1 MAAPTYLDLVSGIA
15 TRKTAVEAGPAAT
28 PAEQIV
34 STGADGLIADSLL
47 HSTISGSVSI
57 VTSENLAAGDFVNI
71 YNNAGTPTAR
81 KADGATTGKT
91 ANGYVTAGST
101 SPAAAQVYFGGINT
115 AVSTVTGGEIYLSD
129 TTPGGFTSTPPS
141 TAGHTL
147 QRIGSGVTAT
157 AIAFNPYAPINL

>member
-15 TRKTAVEAGPAAT
+15 TRKTAVEAGPAST

-34 STGADGLIADSLL
+34 STSADGLIADSLL
-47 HSTISGSVSI
+47 HSTISGAVSI

-91 ANGYVTAGST
+91 ANGYVTAGTT
-101 SPAAAQVYFGGINT
+101 SAAAQVYTGGINT
-115 AVSTVTGGEIYLSD
+115 AVATVTGGEIYLSD

-141 TAGHTL
+141 AAGHTL

-157 AIAFNPYAPINL
+157 AIAFNPYAPVNL